1 MVSSAAMF
9 FKCLMKIF
17 FFFFA
22 FYTEVAFLHV
32 ELMVKAFCGQSDF
45 LDAVVVVYFHSG
57 FFKLPL
63 SSRVVMRARLGEGH
77 FVSN

>member
-1 MVSSAAMF
+1 MF

-17 FFFFA
+17 FA
-22 FYTEVAFLHV
+22 FYTEAAFLPV
-32 ELMVKAFCGQSDF
+32 ELMVKAFRGQSDF
-45 LDAVVVVYFHSG
+45 PDAIVVVYFHNG

-77 FVSN
+77 VLSN